1 MGVVTRHFDEW
12 GHHMGFCNGCGEE
25 AELGQE
31 CCDAGEVVQYEDDEV
46 EF

>member
-1 MGVVTRHFDEW
+1 MTRYFDEW
-12 GHHMGFCNGCGEE
+12 GHHLGYCNDCGEE

-31 CCDAGEVVQYEDDEV
+31 CCPDGEVVQFEDDEV

>member
-1 MGVVTRHFDEW
+1 MTHHIDEW
-12 GHHMGFCNGCGEE
+12 GRHLGYCNDCGEE

-31 CCDAGEVVQYEDDEV
+31 CCPGGEVVQYDDDPD

>member
-1 MGVVTRHFDEW
+1 MSRYFDEW
-12 GHHMGFCNGCGEE
+12 GRHMGFCNDCGEE

-31 CCDAGEVVQYEDDEV
+31 CCEEGEVVQYEDDEA